1 MTWKRFPGVAAALWL
16 LTWNA
21 MGQGLIVDQASG
33 TLEEVIVNGSLIPEN
48 DLAQSFTPSLNAV
61 GFAQLRTLITIPGG
75 STVTLIVNLRDVAY
89 NGPILSSTAPVDIV
103 GFANVGTFYFSDNI
117 PVNPGQL
124 YFFQP
129 VLQSTGNLSIGDKSP
144 SSYSGGALWSN
155 GLMSPQGDLWFREGT
170 VVPEPGA
177 PGLLLFGAGA
187 LVFLRRIWARW
198 RG

>member
-1 MTWKRFPGVAAALWL
+1 MRWKKFPGVAAALWL
-16 LTWNA
+16 LTGNA

-61 GFAQLRTLITIPGG
+61 GFLQLRTLITIPGS
-75 STVTLIVNLRDVAY
+75 STVTLIVNLRDGAY

-103 GFANVGTFYFSDNI
+103 GFADVGTFYFSDNI
-117 PVNPGQL
+117 PLNPGQL

-129 VLQSTGNLSIGDKSP
+129 ILLSTGSLSIGDKSP
-144 SSYSGGALWSN
+144 SSYLGGALWSN
-155 GLMSPQGDLWFREGT
+155 GLMSPHGDLWFREGT